1 MPMTLKPTNSSLF
14 ERRFAMILDYST
26 METTHIPNFL
36 GGEGTI
42 HAQMRVDELGKIL
55 KGVLDPGSSIG
66 YHTHETS
73 SEIIYILSGTG
84 KVKVEGGEEPLKA
97 GDCHY
102 CPKGQAHSLI
112 NNSGGDLEFFAVV
125 PQQ

>member
-1 MPMTLKPTNSSLF
+1 MLLDFNAMNETVIP
-14 ERRFAMILDYST
+14 RFLD
-26 METTHIPNFL
+26 
-36 GGEGTI
+36 GEGTVR
-42 HAQMRVDELGKIL
+42 AKMRVDELGKIL
-55 KGVLDPGSSIG
+55 RGVLEPHSSIG

-84 KVKVEGGEEPLKA
+84 RVKYDDTEEPLKP

-102 CPKGQAHSLI
+102 CPKGHSHSLI
-112 NNSGGDLEFFAVV
+112 NDTDGLLEFFAVV